1 MRVMK
6 WSMIALAVAAG
17 TSQFAMAS
25 SQDDS
30 KGFLEDQSLKLK
42 TRMEYMNRDYKNGAG
57 NVAKKDG
64 TPGFES
70 GYRQDT
76 GVSQLLT
83 YESGFTQGTV
93 GFGLDAMAMGSV
105 KLDGGSGRR
114 GNGLF
119 AIDSDGNEEKSQGK
133 IGGAVKFRVS
143 DTVLKYGQQFVA
155 SPVFATDDSRLLP
168 EVATGTLIT
177 SKEIKGLELSAGRFT
192 ALSKQTGMGRDS
204 IGGLPDENG
213 NGGKGL
219 TSINIFGASYAFTD
233 NFTGAFAASDADQY
247 FKKQYVNL
255 NYTLPIAEDQSLNF
269 DFNGYKTEGEKR
281 GDLVSAIG
289 DETPGND
296 TRGVDNKLWSLA
308 AAYSLG
314 AHKFTIAHQRSSG
327 DNAYYYGV
335 DGNSTI
341 FVANSIQISDF
352 VGREERSWQARY
364 DLNMKTYGVPGLS
377 FMTRY
382 VKGDNIK
389 TNGLG
394 EGKENEWNAESKY
407 VIQEGPAKDLSFRL
421 RYAMY
426 RSNGAYS
433 GYASDNNDTR
443 LIVEYPLNIL

>member
-17 TSQFAMAS
+17 TSQFAVAS

-30 KGFLEDQSLKLK
+30 KGFFGDQSLKLK
-42 TRMEYMNRDYKNGAG
+42 TRMEYMNRDYKNGVS
-57 NVAKKDG
+57 NPSSG
-64 TPGFES
+64 TS

-119 AIDSDGNEEKSQGK
+119 ANDSDGNPEKSQGK
-133 IGGAVKFRVS
+133 LGGAVKFRLS

-177 SKEIKGLELSAGRFT
+177 SKEIKGLELNAGRFT
-192 ALSKQTGMGRDS
+192 SLSKQTGMGRDS

-219 TSINIFGASYAFTD
+219 TNINIFGASYAFTD
-233 NFTGAFAASDADQY
+233 NFTGALAASDADDY
-247 FKKQYVNL
+247 FKKYYINL
-255 NYTLPIAEDQSLNF
+255 NYTLPIADNQSLNF
-269 DFNGYKTEGEKR
+269 DLNGYKTKGESR
-281 GDLVSAIG
+281 GDLVDAIG
-289 DETPGND
+289 DGTL
-296 TRGVDNKLWSLA
+296 GVDNNLWSLA

-314 AHKFTIAHQRSSG
+314 AHKFTVAYQQSSG

-335 DGNSTI
+335 DGGSTI
-341 FVANSIQISDF
+341 FVSNSIQISDF
-352 VGREERSWQARY
+352 VGREEKSWQARY
-364 DLNMKTYGVPGLS
+364 DLNMATYGVPGLS

-382 VKGDNIK
+382 VKGDNI
-389 TNGLG
+389 NVANAG
-394 EGKENEWNAESKY
+394 EGKEYEWNLESKY
-407 VIQEGPAKDLSFRL
+407 VVQEGPAKDLSFRV
-421 RYAMY
+421 RYANY
-426 RSNGAYS
+426 RSNAAYS
-433 GYASDNNDTR
+433 GYSPDLYDTR